1 MRHIIRA
8 GLGAAA
14 ALAALAFSS
23 SALAAINPRLDVG
36 TGVQSKS
43 LTIGARVGQT
53 DDWIGRLQV
62 YVPTGYKLSVP
73 ATGSVA
79 VQAIET
85 QLGTGNVAK
94 LTGKLTAAP
103 AADATVASASAN
115 CDTGV
120 HAAVSTVTVM
130 GGDDSWILP
139 VFVDNTTGTET
150 QFGSQKLVICFGPRG
165 PGGSNPMANKLL
177 SLSITLGGVTVPTTA
192 ADYTWRSLWTPFAG
206 TSGDALDQNASVE
219 AQSIVHVAPAE
230 LTIAAKKVGA
240 KVLLTGKL
248 AVGGEAMDGIAVKL
262 SHGATKGRLI
272 TLGSAKTN
280 GAGIYSLRTPL
291 KKLRFFQAGA
301 TAGGG
306 DLGAAACKA
315 SFGLP
320 CLSATSGGLAL
331 VSRVIYVK

>member
-8 GLGAAA
+8 GLGAVA
-14 ALAALAFSS
+14 ALVALAFSS

-43 LTIGARVGQT
+43 LTIGARVGQS
-53 DDWIGRLQV
+53 DDWIGKLQV
-62 YVPTGYKLSVP
+62 YVPTGYKLSLP
-73 ATGSVA
+73 ATGSVT
-79 VQAIET
+79 VQAVET
-85 QLGTGNVAK
+85 QLGTSNVGK
-94 LTGKLTAAP
+94 LTGKLAAAP
-103 AADATVASASAN
+103 AGDATVAWASAN

-130 GGDDSWILP
+130 GNDDSWILP

-150 QFGSQKLVICFGPRG
+150 QFGSQKLVVCFGPRG

-177 SLSITLGGVTVPTTA
+177 SLSMTLGGVTIPTGPG
-192 ADYTWRSLWTPFAG
+192 DYTWRSLWTPFAG
-206 TSGDALDQNASVE
+206 TPSDALDPNASLE

-248 AVGGEAMDGIAVKL
+248 AVGGEAMDGITVKL
-262 SHGATKGRLI
+262 THGATKARLI

-280 GAGIYSLRTPL
+280 GAGIYALRTPL
-291 KKLRFFQAGA
+291 KTLRFFQAGA
-301 TAGGG
+301 TVGGG
-306 DLGAAACKA
+306 DLGATGCKA

-320 CLSATSGGLAL
+320 CLDATTGGLAL

>member
-8 GLGAAA
+8 GLGLGA
-14 ALAALAFSS
+14 ALVALAFSS

-43 LTIGARVGQT
+43 LTIGARVGQS

-62 YVPTGYKLSVP
+62 YIPTGYKLSAP
-73 ATGSVA
+73 ATGTVA
-79 VQAIET
+79 VQAVET
-85 QLGTGNVAK
+85 QLGTSNVGK

-103 AADATVASASAN
+103 AGDATVAWASTN

-130 GGDDSWILP
+130 GNDDSWILP

-177 SLSITLGGVTVPTTA
+177 SLSMTLSGVTAPA
-192 ADYTWRSLWTPFAG
+192 AGDFTWRSMWTPFAG
-206 TSGDALDQNASVE
+206 PSGDALDQNASVE

-248 AVGGEAMDGIAVKL
+248 VVGGEAMDGIKVKVT
-262 SHGATKGRLI
+262 HGATKTKLI

-291 KKLRFFQAGA
+291 KTLRFFQAGA
-301 TAGGG
+301 TVGGG
-306 DLGAAACKA
+306 DLGAPACKA

-331 VSRVIYVK
+331 GSRIIYVK

>member
-53 DDWIGRLQV
+53 DDWISRVQV
-62 YVPTGYKLSVP
+62 YVPTGYKLSLP

-85 QLGTGNVAK
+85 QLGTGNIAK

-103 AADATVASASAN
+103 ANDATVAWASAN

-177 SLSITLGGVTVPTTA
+177 SFSMTLSGVAVPA
-192 ADYTWRSLWTPFAG
+192 AGDFTWRSMWTPFAG
-206 TSGDALDQNASVE
+206 PSGDALDQNASVE

-230 LTIAAKKVGA
+230 LTIAAKKIGA

-248 AVGGEAMDGIAVKL
+248 AVGGEAMDRITVKL

-272 TLGSAKTN
+272 TLGSARTN
-280 GAGIYSLRTPL
+280 GAGIYSVRTPL
-291 KKLRFFQAGA
+291 KQLRFFQAGA
-301 TAGGG
+301 TVGGG

-331 VSRVIYVK
+331 VSRIIYVK

>member
-8 GLGAAA
+8 GLGAGA

-43 LTIGARVGQT
+43 LTIGARLGQS
-53 DDWIGRLQV
+53 DDWVGKLQV
-62 YVPTGYKLSVP
+62 YVPTGYKLSAP

-79 VQAIET
+79 VQAVET
-85 QLGTGNVAK
+85 QLGPSNIGK

-103 AADATVASASAN
+103 AGDATVAWASAN

-120 HAAVSTVTVM
+120 HAAVSTATVM
-130 GGDDSWILP
+130 GNDNSWILS

-165 PGGSNPMANKLL
+165 PGGSNAMANKLL
-177 SLSITLGGVTVPTTA
+177 SLSMTLTGVTVPTAA

-219 AQSIVHVAPAE
+219 AQSITHVAPAE
-230 LTIAAKKVGA
+230 LTISAKKVGA

-248 AVGGEAMDGIAVKL
+248 AVGGEAMDGIKIKL
-262 SHGATKGRLI
+262 THGASKARLI
-272 TLGSAKTN
+272 TLGTAKTN
-280 GAGIYSLRTPL
+280 GAGIYSLRSPL

-301 TAGGG
+301 TVAGG
-306 DLGAAACKA
+306 DLGTAGCKA
-315 SFGLP
+315 SFGVP
-320 CLSATSGGLAL
+320 CLSATTGGLAL

>member
-8 GLGAAA
+8 GLGVGA
-14 ALAALAFSS
+14 ALCALAFSS

-36 TGVQSKS
+36 TGAQSKS
-43 LTIGARVGQT
+43 LTIGARVGQS

-62 YVPTGYKLSVP
+62 YVPTGYKLSA
-73 ATGSVA
+73 ATGTVA
-79 VQAIET
+79 VQAVET
-85 QLGTGNVAK
+85 QLGSSNIGK

-103 AADATVASASAN
+103 AGDATVAWASAN

-130 GGDDSWILP
+130 GGDNSWIVP

-165 PGGSNPMANKLL
+165 PGASNPMANKLL
-177 SLSITLGGVTVPTTA
+177 SLSMTLDGVTAPA
-192 ADYTWRSLWTPFAG
+192 SGDFTWRSLWTPFAG
-206 TSGDALDQNASVE
+206 TAGDALDQNMSVE
-219 AQSIVHVAPAE
+219 AQSIVHVAPAQ

-248 AVGGEAMDGIAVKL
+248 VVGGEAMDGITVKVT
-262 SHGATKGRLI
+262 HGARKARLI

-280 GAGIYSLRTPL
+280 GAGMYSLRSPL
-291 KKLRFFQAGA
+291 KKLRFFQAG
-301 TAGGG
+301 TTLGGG

-320 CLSATSGGLAL
+320 CLSATSGGLSL
-331 VSRVIYVK
+331 VSRIIYIR

>member
-14 ALAALAFSS
+14 ALASGAFSS

-36 TGVQSKS
+36 TGVQSK
-43 LTIGARVGQT
+43 TITLGARVGQT
-53 DDWIGRLQV
+53 DDWIGRLQI
-62 YVPTGYKLSVP
+62 YVPAGYKLSVP
-73 ATGSVA
+73 ATGTVA

-85 QLGTGNVAK
+85 QIGPSNIAK

-103 AADATVASASAN
+103 AGDATVAWASAN
-115 CDTGV
+115 CDTGP
-120 HAAVSTVTVM
+120 HAAVSAVTVI
-130 GGDDSWILP
+130 GSDDSWILP

-177 SLSITLGGVTVPTTA
+177 SLSMTLGGVTVPSA
-192 ADYTWRSLWTPFAG
+192 AGDYTWRSLWTPFAG
-206 TSGDALDQNASVE
+206 PSGDALDQNASVE
-219 AQSIVHVAPAE
+219 AQAMVHVAPAE

-248 AVGGEAMDGIAVKL
+248 AVGGESMDGIKVKL
-262 SHGATKGRLI
+262 THGATRARLV

-280 GAGIYSLRTPL
+280 SAGLYSLRTPL

-301 TAGGG
+301 TVGGG
-306 DLGAAACKA
+306 DLGASACKA